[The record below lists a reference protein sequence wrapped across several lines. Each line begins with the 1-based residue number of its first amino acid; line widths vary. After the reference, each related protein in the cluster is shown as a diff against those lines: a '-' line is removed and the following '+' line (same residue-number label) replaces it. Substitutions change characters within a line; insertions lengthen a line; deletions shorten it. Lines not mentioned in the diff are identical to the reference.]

1 MASVDLETFF
11 VDTIE
16 EVLEYIPESDHLELM
31 GLVFQKL
38 HDSDYDLSV
47 LYDHNEI
54 FDEAL
59 NMIYG
64 SAIEEDEDFG

>member
-1 MASVDLETFF
+1 MVNVDLETFF
-11 VDTIE
+11 IDTIE
-16 EVLEYIPESDHLELM
+16 EVLEYVPESDHLELM

-38 HDSDYDLSV
+38 HDSGYDLSV
-47 LYDHNEI
+47 LYDHNET

-64 SAIEEDEDFG
+64 SHDEEDDGFD